1 MLYLFF
7 IKNSNRNVI
16 VCASTLTA
24 GNIKKGVKIFNVT
37 GTFTGWVDNS
47 IVMFQN
53 GTLVQ
58 NSNLGGTVTYNAGT
72 WWDNGSSW
80 MGTNA
85 GGTWSQGTNIVLKL
99 TTNCN
104 ISSSRR
110 MYHGARMQFGPVN
123 TPTFKSFTLTYS
135 WQFKQNWDDKRIMF
149 CWGSEYSLNDYQLH
163 ERSTSYG
170 YISSL
175 DGAVASS
182 GSKTV
187 SHNLHNYTINGS
199 TTWYRYVDMKV
210 YCQTPVYDT
219 PNEATITI
227 TKITL
232 NKSTV

>member
-16 VCASTLTA
+16 VGASTLTA

-37 GTFTGWVDNS
+37 GTFTGWIDNS

-72 WWDNGSSW
+72 WWESNGSW
-80 MGTNA
+80 FT
-85 GGTWSQGTNIVLKL
+85 GGGSWSQGTNIVLKL
-99 TTNCN
+99 TTDCN
-104 ISSSRR
+104 KSSTRR
-110 MYHGARMQFGPVN
+110 MYHGARMQFGPISV
-123 TPTFKSFTLTYS
+123 PTFKSFTLTYS
-135 WQFKQNWDDKRIMF
+135 WYSKQNWDTYGYF
-149 CWGSEYSLNDYQLH
+149 CWGTEYSLNNYQLH
-163 ERSTSYG
+163 ERSGTYD
-170 YISSL
+170 YISLYEGVGNS
-175 DGAVASS
+175 SS

-187 SHNLHNYTINGS
+187 SCNIYNYTINGS
-199 TTWYRYVDMKV
+199 TTWYKYADIKV
-210 YCQTPVYDT
+210 YCQTPTFDT
-219 PNEATITI
+219 ANEATITI

>member
-16 VCASTLTA
+16 VGASTLTA

-72 WWDNGSSW
+72 WWGNNGSW
-80 MGTNA
+80 FT
-85 GGTWSQGTNIVLKL
+85 GGGSWSQGTNIVLKL
-99 TTNCN
+99 TTDCN
-104 ISSSRR
+104 KSSTRA
-110 MYHGARMQFGPVN
+110 MYHGARIQFGPINV
-123 TPTFKSFTLTYS
+123 PTFKSFTMTYS
-135 WQFKQNWDDKRIMF
+135 WYSKQNWGTYGYF
-149 CWGSEYSLNDYQLH
+149 CWGSQARKDYYELQD
-163 ERSTSYG
+163 RGSSYG
-170 YISSL
+170 YISL
-175 DGAVASS
+175 WEGIGNS
-182 GSKTV
+182 GSGTNTV
-187 SHNLHNYTINGS
+187 SHNLHNYLVNGEY
-199 TTWYRYVDMKV
+199 TWWEYVDIKV
-210 YCQTPVYDT
+210 FNKTPTFDT
-219 PNEATITI
+219 ANEATITI